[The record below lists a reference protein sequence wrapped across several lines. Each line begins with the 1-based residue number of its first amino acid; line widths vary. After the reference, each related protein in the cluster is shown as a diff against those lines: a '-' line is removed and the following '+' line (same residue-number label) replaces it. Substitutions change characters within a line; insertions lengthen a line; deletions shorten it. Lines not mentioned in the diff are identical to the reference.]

1 MNVKGITPIDG
12 NIRVYQKISGKR
24 IFSEKSDSFEKKD
37 NEEKKDFKTR
47 VKEFFQTMKKETA
60 VILSSLL
67 TGLAV
72 FAIASKKNIDLKRQN
87 DNLKNQIDGIVLPED
102 FENEVGKKINE
113 LNKTQL
119 SYSPTTRIDVEED
132 NGWKRINKN
141 PVSVLPDK
149 YEKTTLRSDAKKLEY
164 PQFKKSEAYSF
175 KFPSS
180 DEIKVSHD
188 TSVISPKERTL
199 TTISESYAD
208 SLVWN
213 NDKIA
218 RDLLQNFYDGH
229 GQTLDGVKFDVVPTQ
244 DGKYKVKIQ
253 GKSTYSPDKA
263 ILLGESSKKNDDKA
277 AGNYGEGLKMVVLKL
292 LREKGASEVNIAAD
306 NWNVNWK
313 FEDSGFGKNVLAYK
327 LDEVSKIDGNY
338 IEFDTDNVDF
348 IKSMINSFDKFYHYN
363 NPAFKSPD
371 FENDIVGIKL
381 TDKKEKGKFYIAGQ
395 AFELDGDYEGLN
407 GMNIYIKKKPPIE
420 HDGSY
425 IFDPSRDRTSLTR
438 DNLEAL
444 GAWVMSKDNMP
455 KEDAIKLIH
464 SLENY
469 WDIGTRQS
477 MFKHDTKGTSFIS
490 GLFKGAYYRDDLNIK
505 FPDDKYVADS
515 WNVSSSLAEMYQNA
529 GYKICSSYFGGMGMR
544 SIDELVTETRKHKPL
559 EPTSAE
565 KNKILILKE
574 AIQLLAPVLKEDNLF
589 SDDELNAK
597 IFIYDRK
604 ANNEDPA
611 YKDVT
616 GEAIIKNRKT
626 LGFWLDRNAMKRDDF
641 STALSTSL
649 HELTH
654 KFGGDESSTFS
665 YKLTD
670 VMEKVF
676 KAINNNPNLAVQ
688 LKVLE
693 KAWNAQI

>member
-1 MNVKGITPIDG
+1 MNVKGITPFDG
-12 NIRVYQKISGKR
+12 TIKVYQKVSGKR
-24 IFSEKSDSFEKKD
+24 NFPEKPDSFEKNN
-37 NEEKKDFKTR
+37 NEERKDFKTK
-47 VKEFFQTMKKETA
+47 VKDFFQSLKKGTA

-72 FAIASKKNIDLKRQN
+72 FAITSKKNLDLKRQN
-87 DNLKNQIDGIVLPED
+87 DNLKNQIDGIVLPEN
-102 FENEVGKKINE
+102 FESEVGKKINE
-113 LNKTQL
+113 LNKAQL
-119 SYSPTTRIDVEED
+119 SYSPTTRIDVEE
-132 NGWKRINKN
+132 NSGWKRTNN
-141 PVSVLPDK
+141 NSVSVLPEK
-149 YEKTTLRSDAKKLEY
+149 YEKTALRSDAKTVTY
-164 PQFKKSEAYSF
+164 PKFTEGKSYSF
-175 KFPSS
+175 EFPSN
-180 DEIKVSHD
+180 DEIKITYDSTKIV
-188 TSVISPKERTL
+188 PKERTL

-208 SLVWN
+208 SLVWD

-229 GQTLDGVKFDVVPTQ
+229 GQTLDGVKFDVVPTK

-313 FEDSGFGKNVLAYK
+313 FEDSGFGKNVLAYQ
-327 LDEVSKIDGNY
+327 LDEVPKIDGNY

-363 NPAFKSPD
+363 NPAFKCPD

-425 IFDPSRDRTSLTR
+425 IFDPSRDRTSLTG
-438 DNLEAL
+438 DNLAAL
-444 GAWVMSKDNMP
+444 GTWVMSKENMS
-455 KEDAIKLIH
+455 KEDAVKLIH

-469 WDIGTRQS
+469 WDVGTKYG
-477 MFKHDTKGTSFIS
+477 MFKHNTKGTSFIS

-515 WNVSSSLAEMYQNA
+515 WNVTTSLAEMYQRA
-529 GYKICSSYFGGMGMR
+529 GYKICSSYFNSMGMR

-559 EPTSAE
+559 EPTQSE
-565 KNKILILKE
+565 KNKILILQE
-574 AIQLLAPVLKEDNLF
+574 AIHLLSPVLKEDNLF
-589 SDDELNAK
+589 TDDELNAK

-676 KAINNNPNLAVQ
+676 KAINDNPNLAVQ

>member
-1 MNVKGITPIDG
+1 MNVKGIMPFDG
-12 NIRVYQKISGKR
+12 TIKVYQKISGKR
-24 IFSEKSDSFEKKD
+24 NFPEKFDSFEKKD
-37 NEEKKDFKTR
+37 NEEKKDFKTK
-47 VKEFFQTMKKETA
+47 VKEIFQNIKKGTA

-72 FAIASKKNIDLKRQN
+72 FAIASKKNLDLKRQN
-87 DNLKNQIDGIVLPED
+87 DNLKNQIDGIVLPEN
-102 FENEVGKKINE
+102 FESEVDRKVGE
-113 LNKTQL
+113 LNSTQL
-119 SYSPTTRIDVEED
+119 PYSPTTRIEVEESK
-132 NGWKRINKN
+132 GWKRVNKN
-141 PVSVLPDK
+141 PLSILPEN
-149 YEKTTLRSDAKKLEY
+149 YEKTTLRSDAKNIEY
-164 PQFKKSEAYSF
+164 PNFRVGKAYSF
-175 KFPSS
+175 EFPSS
-180 DEIKVSHD
+180 SEIKVSYD
-188 TSVISPKERTL
+188 SGNIVPKERTL

-208 SLVWN
+208 SLVWD

-229 GQTLDGVKFDVVPTQ
+229 GQTLDGVKFDVIPTEE
-244 DGKYKVKIQ
+244 GKYKVKIQ

-292 LREKGASEVNIAAD
+292 LREKGANEVNIAAD

-313 FEDSGFGKNVLAYK
+313 FEDSGFGKNVLAYQ
-327 LDEVSKIDGNY
+327 LDEVPKIDGNY

-348 IKSMINSFDKFYHYN
+348 IKSMINAFDKFYHYN
-363 NPAFKSPD
+363 NPSFKCPD

-407 GMNIYIKKKPPIE
+407 GMDIYIKKKPPIE
-420 HDGSY
+420 HEGIY
-425 IFDPSRDRTSLTR
+425 IFDPSRDRTSLTC

-444 GAWVMSKDNMP
+444 GSWVMSKDNMS
-455 KEDAIKLIH
+455 KEDAVKLIH
-464 SLENY
+464 CLENY
-469 WDIGTRQS
+469 WDVGTKYA
-477 MFKHDTKGTSFIS
+477 MFKHNTKGTAFIS

-515 WNVSSSLAEMYQNA
+515 WNVSSSLAEMYQKA
-529 GYKICSSYFGGMGMR
+529 GYKICSSYFNAMGMR
-544 SIDELVTETRKHKPL
+544 SVDELVSETRKHKPL
-559 EPTSAE
+559 EPTQSE
-565 KNKILILKE
+565 KNKILILQE

-589 SDDELNAK
+589 TDDELKAK

-604 ANNEDPA
+604 ASNEDPA

-616 GEAIIKNRKT
+616 GEAIIKDRKT
-626 LGFWLDRNAMKRDDF
+626 LGFWLDRNAMKKDGF

-654 KFGGDESSTFS
+654 KFGGDESASFS

-670 VMEKVF
+670 VMQKVF
-676 KAINNNPNLAVQ
+676 AAINNNPNLALQ

-693 KAWNAQI
+693 KAWDAQN